1 MMKSRI
7 IAIPVSKEAEKRLDY
22 DICMDNDLIEYHLN
36 QSEFDELFN
45 MGFFQEVNNCLGVMI
60 ADYEWE
66 EIPEDKLDRLKRF
79 MELYILKYQ
88 NSMVLRNINHFFQLA
103 YEKKTG
109 VFFFF

>member
-1 MMKSRI
+1 MKSRI
-7 IAIPVSKEAEKRLDY
+7 IAIPVSKEAKKRLDY

-45 MGFFQEVNNCLGVMI
+45 MGFFQELNNSLGVMI

-66 EIPEDKLDRLKRF
+66 EIPEDKLDRLKKF
-79 MELYILKYQ
+79 MEVYILKNQ
-88 NSMVLRNINHFFQLA
+88 DNMVLRIINDFFQLA
-103 YEKKTG
+103 YKKNTG